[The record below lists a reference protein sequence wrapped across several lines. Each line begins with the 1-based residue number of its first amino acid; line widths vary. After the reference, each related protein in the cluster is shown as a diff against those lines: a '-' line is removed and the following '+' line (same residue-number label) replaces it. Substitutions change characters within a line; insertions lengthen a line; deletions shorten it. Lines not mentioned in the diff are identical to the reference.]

1 MNPQS
6 ITISGRPFFKYR
18 AQMDATLNKSIEKM
32 LAAGV
37 NEGTVMGQIA
47 IRLIRSED
55 EKTGEIQIRP
65 QFVFNTTMS
74 IPVKVSDKDAA
85 EEDFIIFKD
94 KGGKLKICDQ
104 QVTMDDILANSEIVD
119 EDPEADLA
127 ARLAEGG
134 QDDADDDPDSN
145 FIEAYIPHRGHCP
158 NNGRA
163 PRNRRR
169 PSGYR

>member
-18 AQMDATLNKSIEKM
+18 ALMDAMLNKSIEKM

-85 EEDFIIFKD
+85 EEDFIIFIAT
-94 KGGKLKICDQ
+94 KLLNCRFKEFCHFI
-104 QVTMDDILANSEIVD
+104 IFIIF
-119 EDPEADLA
+119 
-127 ARLAEGG
+127 RL
-134 QDDADDDPDSN
+134 
-145 FIEAYIPHRGHCP
+145 C
-158 NNGRA
+158 
-163 PRNRRR
+163 
-169 PSGYR
+169 